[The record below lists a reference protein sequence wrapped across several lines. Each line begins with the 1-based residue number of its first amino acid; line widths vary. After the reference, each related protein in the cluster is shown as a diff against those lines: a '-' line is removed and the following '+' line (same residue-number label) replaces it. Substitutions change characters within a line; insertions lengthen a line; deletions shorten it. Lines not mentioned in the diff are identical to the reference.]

1 MPVFDTYTQGT
12 PNWVELMTPD
22 QRGAA
27 EFYGALFGWQMVEN
41 PLDDGHV
48 YIVGNLQGDAV
59 AGITFQLP
67 ELEGHP
73 AFWNVYLAADD
84 VDAVAARVGPAGGI
98 VEAEPFDFFDYGRTA
113 RIQDPTGAR
122 VSLWQP
128 RTDADGPRQRARD
141 PDLERAA
148 DPRHRPG
155 LAVLRRRAGA
165 DQPGQP
171 GGLGQRAAP
180 YSTFSSG
187 GRPIAGLAAPLEE
200 APPHW
205 NVYFNVV
212 DVDEA
217 VAQADALG
225 AKLIVPPYDL
235 EGTGRMATLTDP
247 HGALFCLM
255 AELELDSTSGGPER
269 VGGVDAEDLHVG
281 GEEAQLLER
290 AAYGRVVGVAVDLGE
305 ELGRGELAADHVAL
319 QLGHVDAVGGEA
331 AERLVEGGRAG
342 CGR

>member
-27 EFYGALFGWQMVEN
+27 EFYGALFGWEMVEN
-41 PLDDGHV
+41 PLDDGHF

-73 AFWNVYLAADD
+73 AFWNVFLAADD

-113 RIQDPTGAR
+113 RIQDPTGPGWACGSR
-122 VSLWQP
+122 GTM
-128 RTDADGPRQRARD
+128 RTVRANEPGTPIWNELLTPDIGRASRFYADVLGLTSQDNPWPGATLRRTRPSA
-141 PDLERAA
+141 RAA
-148 DPRHRPG
+148 
-155 LAVLRRRAGA
+155 
-165 DQPGQP
+165 
-171 GGLGQRAAP
+171 
-180 YSTFSSG
+180 
-187 GRPIAGLAAPLEE
+187 GRSPALSPPMEE

-255 AELELDSTSGGPER
+255 AS
-269 VGGVDAEDLHVG
+269 
-281 GEEAQLLER
+281 
-290 AAYGRVVGVAVDLGE
+290 
-305 ELGRGELAADHVAL
+305 
-319 QLGHVDAVGGEA
+319 
-331 AERLVEGGRAG
+331 
-342 CGR
+342 

>member
-1 MPVFDTYTQGT
+1 MAVFDTYAQGT
-12 PNWVELMTPD
+12 PNWVELVTPD
-22 QRGAA
+22 QRAAA

-41 PLDDGHV
+41 PLEDGHV

-122 VSLWQP
+122 VGLWQP
-128 RTDADGPRQRARD
+128 RTMRTVRANEPGTPIWNELLTPDIGRASQFYADVLGLS
-141 PDLERAA
+141 PDHA
-148 DPRHRPG
+148 G
-155 LAVLRRRAGA
+155 SWAGA
-165 DQPGQP
+165 S
-171 GGLGQRAAP
+171 
-180 YSTFSSG
+180 STLTFNAG
-187 GRPIAGLAAPLEE
+187 GRAIAGLAPPMEE

-235 EGTGRMATLTDP
+235 DGTARMATLTDP
-247 HGALFCLM
+247 HGALFCVM
-255 AELELDSTSGGPER
+255 AS
-269 VGGVDAEDLHVG
+269 
-281 GEEAQLLER
+281 
-290 AAYGRVVGVAVDLGE
+290 
-305 ELGRGELAADHVAL
+305 
-319 QLGHVDAVGGEA
+319 
-331 AERLVEGGRAG
+331 
-342 CGR
+342 

>member
-1 MPVFDTYTQGT
+1 MAVFDSYTQGT

-59 AGITFQLP
+59 AGITHQLP
-67 ELEGHP
+67 ELRGHP

-84 VDAVAARVGPAGGI
+84 VDAVAARVGPAGGV

-128 RTDADGPRQRARD
+128 RNLRTVRANEPGTPIWNELLTPDIGRATRFYADV
-141 PDLERAA
+141 L
-148 DPRHRPG
+148 G
-155 LAVLRRRAGA
+155 LTSQDSPVAWAGA
-165 DQPGQP
+165 
-171 GGLGQRAAP
+171 AS

-187 GRPIAGLAAPLEE
+187 GRPVAGLVAPLEE

-225 AKLIVPPYDL
+225 AKLVVPPYEL
-235 EGTGRMATLTDP
+235 EGTGRMALLTDP
-247 HGALFCLM
+247 HGAMFSLM
-255 AELELDSTSGGPER
+255 TS
-269 VGGVDAEDLHVG
+269 LS
-281 GEEAQLLER
+281 
-290 AAYGRVVGVAVDLGE
+290 
-305 ELGRGELAADHVAL
+305 
-319 QLGHVDAVGGEA
+319 
-331 AERLVEGGRAG
+331 
-342 CGR
+342 

>member
-1 MPVFDTYTQGT
+1 MPVFDNYAQGT

-22 QRGAA
+22 QRAAA

-84 VDAVAARVGPAGGI
+84 VDAVAARVGPAGGV
-98 VEAEPFDFFDYGRTA
+98 VEAEPFDFFDFGRTA

-128 RTDADGPRQRARD
+128 RTMRTVRANEPGTPVWNELLTPDVGRASRFYADVLGLTSQDSPVAWAN
-141 PDLERAA
+141 AA
-148 DPRHRPG
+148 S
-155 LAVLRRRAGA
+155 
-165 DQPGQP
+165 
-171 GGLGQRAAP
+171 
-180 YSTFSSG
+180 YSTFNSG

-212 DVDEA
+212 DVDDA

-235 EGTGRMATLTDP
+235 DGTGRMATLTDP
-247 HGALFCLM
+247 QGALFCLM
-255 AELELDSTSGGPER
+255 AS
-269 VGGVDAEDLHVG
+269 
-281 GEEAQLLER
+281 
-290 AAYGRVVGVAVDLGE
+290 
-305 ELGRGELAADHVAL
+305 
-319 QLGHVDAVGGEA
+319 
-331 AERLVEGGRAG
+331 
-342 CGR
+342 

>member
-1 MPVFDTYTQGT
+1 MPVFDNYAQGT

-22 QRGAA
+22 QRAAA

-84 VDAVAARVGPAGGI
+84 VDAVAARVGPAGGV
-98 VEAEPFDFFDYGRTA
+98 VEAEPFDFFDFGRTA

-128 RTDADGPRQRARD
+128 RTMRTVRANEPGTPIWNELLTPDVGRASRFYADVLGLTSQDSPVAWVN
-141 PDLERAA
+141 AA
-148 DPRHRPG
+148 SYP
-155 LAVLRRRAGA
+155 
-165 DQPGQP
+165 
-171 GGLGQRAAP
+171 
-180 YSTFSSG
+180 TFSSG

-212 DVDEA
+212 DVDDA

-235 EGTGRMATLTDP
+235 DGTGRMTTLTDP
-247 HGALFCLM
+247 QGALFCLM
-255 AELELDSTSGGPER
+255 AS
-269 VGGVDAEDLHVG
+269 
-281 GEEAQLLER
+281 
-290 AAYGRVVGVAVDLGE
+290 
-305 ELGRGELAADHVAL
+305 
-319 QLGHVDAVGGEA
+319 
-331 AERLVEGGRAG
+331 
-342 CGR
+342 